1 MAVNESNTIQYTIV
15 TSRVTDGTVLYWK
28 TTGNTTNSDIT
39 GGNTGTVTIVNN
51 RALLNVAIA
60 ADANTDGTKTL
71 GISIL
76 TGSLSGTPVI
86 NTASDIVIN
95 DTSLTPDNRLFS
107 WGAENG
113 AGGPPSIGSLGL
125 NDATRRSS
133 PTQVGSSS
141 TWSQIS
147 NGGWSVM
154 AINNGKLFTWGRSDK
169 GFNGLNAGNSYKS
182 SPTQVGALTNWSL
195 VDTIKYTAAAVKTDG
210 TLWLWGYNYRGE
222 LGTNDRVDKS
232 SPVQIGTGTSWSSVS
247 VGGSGVPSS
256 FAIKTDGTL
265 WAWGNNY
272 FGNLGINTSSGYRS
286 SPVQIGT
293 GTTWSKVFAVDTDS
307 LTAQTFA
314 IKTDGTLWAWGNNSG
329 GRLGINNAFNQS
341 SPTQIGSNTWSN
353 VAGRGSGTFGI
364 KANGT
369 LWAWGSHNRG
379 TSGSGQE
386 SFDSSSPVQIGTLT
400 NWSKID
406 VGEYHAAAT
415 KTDGTLWLWGAGT
428 YGQLGRNDRV
438 YRSSPVQVG
447 TGTWSQVSV
456 SKYYVFNQCTIAI
469 TQ

>member
-1 MAVNESNTIQYTIV
+1 
-15 TSRVTDGTVLYWK
+15 
-28 TTGNTTNSDIT
+28 
-39 GGNTGTVTIVNN
+39 
-51 RALLNVAIA
+51 
-60 ADANTDGTKTL
+60 
-71 GISIL
+71 
-76 TGSLSGTPVI
+76 
-86 NTASDIVIN
+86 
-95 DTSLTPDNRLFS
+95 
-107 WGAENG
+107 
-113 AGGPPSIGSLGL
+113 
-125 NDATRRSS
+125 
-133 PTQVGSSS
+133 
-141 TWSQIS
+141 
-147 NGGWSVM
+147 
-154 AINNGKLFTWGRSDK
+154 
-169 GFNGLNAGNSYKS
+169 
-182 SPTQVGALTNWSL
+182 
-195 VDTIKYTAAAVKTDG
+195 
-210 TLWLWGYNYRGE
+210 
-222 LGTNDRVDKS
+222 
-232 SPVQIGTGTSWSSVS
+232 

-456 SKYYVFNQCTIAI
+456 AKYYVFNQCTIAI